1 MDIENYYD
9 KIYRYICFKVNNKTL
24 AEDLTQE
31 TFLRFLKSESKE
43 PERYLYTIARNLC
56 IDEFRRIK
64 PVSTEDEEILV
75 VSEGFEDEILEKQTI
90 SGALKKLSEEDR
102 EIVILRFVNEEPMG
116 EIAKMFGISR
126 FALTRRL
133 NKAKSL
139 LKEEL
144 ERGSHER

>member
-9 KIYRYICFKVNNKTL
+9 KIYKYICFKVDNKAL

-64 PVSTEDEEILV
+64 PVSTEDEEMLV

-102 EIVILRFVNEEPMG
+102 EIVILRFVNEEPVG

>member
-64 PVSTEDEEILV
+64 PVSTEDEEMLV

-102 EIVILRFVNEEPMG
+102 EIVILRFVNEEPVG

-126 FALTRRL
+126 FVLTRRL